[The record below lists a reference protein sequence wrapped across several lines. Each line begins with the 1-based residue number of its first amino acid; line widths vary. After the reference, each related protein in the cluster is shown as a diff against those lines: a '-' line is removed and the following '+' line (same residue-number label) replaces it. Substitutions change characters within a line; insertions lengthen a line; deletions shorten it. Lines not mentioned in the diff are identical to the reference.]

1 MEFPFFKR
9 DKTGRLNRR
18 LAVVV
23 DDEPDV
29 CQIVQAT
36 LEGAGF
42 GVRTAHDGVAGLE
55 TVRSTHPQ
63 VIVLD
68 IKMPRMNGYEMLAAL
83 RADPRTKDIP
93 VVVMTSLTDPS
104 EKTDEQWRESLG
116 VAGFL
121 SKPFDPADLLAAVRQ
136 AVGD

>member
-9 DKTGRLNRR
+9 EKTGRLNRR

-36 LEGAGF
+36 LQGAGF
-42 GVRTAHDGVAGLE
+42 EVRTAYDGMAGLE
-55 TVRSTHPQ
+55 TIRSTNPQ

-104 EKTDEQWRESLG
+104 QKTDEQWRESLG